1 MSHYSYSYRFCKPE
15 SYHHQQKQWSFC
27 MDNAYA
33 VLITDRI
40 QSSWNKYS
48 GYDVVGTEKAD
59 CITGSAC
66 NDNLYGAGGNDT
78 IYGGKGNDTIDGGK
92 GNDTID
98 GGKGADHMHGGKG
111 DDSYYVDDACD
122 VVVESD
128 CEGVDT
134 VYTSVDYTAPDYV
147 ENVTAIGDCAVNL
160 AGNCLDNELTGNDA
174 DNVIK
179 GEAGNDTLHGKGG
192 NDTLYGGDGND
203 TLYGD
208 AGCDTL
214 YGDCGED
221 VLYGGE
227 GADRLDGGLGNDL
240 LNGGSGADVYVFAA
254 GHGHDVVEDCG
265 DVCETD
271 VLNLKDGIHLENLV
285 FSEDCGNLVI
295 TACDRPD
302 DSITIKDWF
311 SGAEK
316 QIEQFEFDC
325 TCVTVNNSTIN
336 QAFEDACGAA
346 VSGSTLA
353 AMVQEQCNQAQ
364 VQAQAVLA

>member
-1 MSHYSYSYRFCKPE
+1 MSHHSYSYRFCKPE
-15 SYHHQQKQWSFC
+15 SHHHQQKQWSFC

-33 VLITDRI
+33 VWITDHL
-40 QSSWNKYS
+40 QSSWNHKG
-48 GYDVVGTEKAD
+48 GYDVIGSDKDD

-66 NDNLYGAGGNDT
+66 DDNLYGAGGNDT
-78 IYGGKGNDTIDGGK
+78 IYGGKGNDV
-92 GNDTID
+92 ID

-122 VVVESD
+122 VVVEKD

-134 VYTSVDYTAPDYV
+134 VYTSIDYTAPDHV
-147 ENVTAIGDCAVNL
+147 ENVTAIGECAINL
-160 AGNCLDNELTGNDA
+160 TGNCLDNVLTGNQA
-174 DNVIK
+174 NNILK
-179 GEAGNDTLHGKGG
+179 GEAGDDTLYGKGG

-208 AGCDTL
+208 AGCDIL

-221 VLYGGE
+221 VLFGGE

-240 LNGGSGADVYVFAA
+240 LNGGAGADVYVFAA
-254 GHGHDVVEDCG
+254 GYGHDVIEDCG

-325 TCVTVNNSTIN
+325 TCVTVSNSTIN

-364 VQAQAVLA
+364 VQAQVALA